1 LVRCAQWR
9 NILST
14 DTGRDWRHVIY
25 VRVPEILSSQAVVD
39 FEQPIFDRLIEDIGR
54 ETAFEALSLF
64 LTETGPQLRR
74 MGELLASGDR
84 ARLKRDAHSLKSA
97 SATLGFLGFSAAAK
111 HVESV
116 AETLEAADLLALL
129 PNLDRQFL
137 AACRAAARLTAQ
149 GPQSEERC

>member
-1 LVRCAQWR
+1 V
-9 NILST
+9 SFP
-14 DTGRDWRHVIY
+14 
-25 VRVPEILSSQAVVD
+25 VRVPETLPDQSAAD
-39 FEQPIFDRLIEDIGR
+39 FERPVFDRLIEDIGR

-116 AETLEAADLLALL
+116 AETLATAELLALL
-129 PNLDRQFL
+129 PSLDQQFL
-137 AACRAAARLTAQ
+137 AACRAAPRLTPEN
-149 GPQSEERC
+149 PQSEAHS